1 MGLLFQSD
9 SAGLGRAAASLRLL
23 RRARAVFVAGPRIA
37 RSPLRRERARAA
49 IRRGPGV
56 RAPLDC
62 EELLAP
68 VALAGC
74 ADAA

>member
-1 MGLLFQSD
+1 M
-9 SAGLGRAAASLRLL
+9 
-23 RRARAVFVAGPRIA
+23 FVAGPRIA